1 MSDQPNIRIALDQLL
16 ANRHTGEARALYTTL
31 ARYAHRRVENIA
43 RRRYSDV
50 LAAPDREELVAEVL
64 YQLVS
69 GALARFQGHTT
80 GELLAFVRTISDRH
94 VNHAAHKRIRERNTL
109 AGEVGDTVRGWI
121 SREPS
126 PEEIVRLDVDCPLS
140 DEDALY
146 LTALFVSGSRADLA
160 RDKGISR
167 AAVTQRITRIKTRI
181 DALPNRKQS
190 DAKVWIEELAH
201 RSSEGWLA

>member
-1 MSDQPNIRIALDQLL
+1 MSDQPNIRAALDQLL

-31 ARYAHRRVENIA
+31 ARYAHRRVENIS

-50 LAAPDREELVAEVL
+50 LAAPDREDLVAEVL
-64 YQLVS
+64 YQLMS
-69 GALARFQGHTT
+69 GALARFEGKTT

-109 AGEVGDTVRGWI
+109 AGEVGDTVRAWM

-126 PEEIVRLDVDCPLS
+126 PEETVRMAVECPLS
-140 DEDALY
+140 EEDAQY

-160 RDKGISR
+160 RSRGISR
-167 AAVTQRITRIKTRI
+167 AAVTQRLTRIKNRI
-181 DALPNRKQS
+181 DALPGRQQS
-190 DAKVWIEELAH
+190 DAKVWIEDLAH
-201 RSSEGWLA
+201 RSSEGVLA